1 MKLIK
6 KVVLLWALLFTAPV
20 VAAPSDFLVTTDWL
34 EKNLNNPK
42 LRLIEVSVDTGV
54 YERGHIQG
62 AVNFKWHTDL
72 VDPVKRDIASKEN
85 FEKLLRQAG
94 VNNDSTIVI
103 YGDSNNW
110 FAAWGAWVF
119 DVYGVKNVKLLD
131 GGRKKWEAEKRPLT
145 PLATQVA
152 AGNVKVSDA
161 NNALRARLIDVVAI
175 ANKKSDTALVD
186 IRSPDEFTGKI
197 FAPAGVQETAI
208 RAGHIPGA
216 VNVPWGQAVAEDGTF
231 KSPEELKKVYAAV
244 GIDGKKP
251 IITYCRIGERSSH
264 TWFALS
270 KILGYNVKNYDGSW
284 TEYGNSVGNPVIN
297 TAGTIKVS
305 DANNALRA
313 RLIDVVAIANKK
325 SDTALVDIRSPD
337 EFTGKIFAP
346 AGVQET
352 AIRAGHIP
360 GAVNVPWGQAVAEDG
375 TFKSP
380 EELKKVYAAVG
391 IDGKKP
397 IITYCRIGERSS
409 HTWFALSKILGYNV
423 KNYDGSWTEYGN
435 SVGNPVINTAG
446 TIWGGK

>member
-6 KVVLLWALLFTAPV
+6 KVILLWALLFTAPV

-119 DVYGVKNVKLLD
+119 DIYGVKNVKLLD

-145 PLATQVA
+145 PIATQVV
-152 AGNVKVSDA
+152 AGNIKVSDA
-161 NNALRARLIDVVAI
+161 NNNLRARLVDVVAV

-186 IRSPDEFTGKI
+186 IRSNDEFTGKVI
-197 FAPAGVQETAI
+197 APAGIQELAV

-231 KSPEELKKVYAAV
+231 KSAEELKKVYGAV

-284 TEYGNSVGNPVIN
+284 TEYGNSVGNPIIN
-297 TAGTIKVS
+297 MAGTV
-305 DANNALRA
+305 
-313 RLIDVVAIANKK
+313 
-325 SDTALVDIRSPD
+325 
-337 EFTGKIFAP
+337 
-346 AGVQET
+346 
-352 AIRAGHIP
+352 
-360 GAVNVPWGQAVAEDG
+360 
-375 TFKSP
+375 
-380 EELKKVYAAVG
+380 
-391 IDGKKP
+391 
-397 IITYCRIGERSS
+397 
-409 HTWFALSKILGYNV
+409 
-423 KNYDGSWTEYGN
+423 
-435 SVGNPVINTAG
+435 
-446 TIWGGK
+446 WGGK

>member
-6 KVVLLWALLFTAPV
+6 KVVLLWALLFTAPAI
-20 VAAPSDFLVTTDWL
+20 AAPSNFLVSTDWL

-42 LRLIEVSVDTGV
+42 LRIIEVSVDTGV

-94 VNNDSTIVI
+94 INNDSTIVI

-119 DVYGVKNVKLLD
+119 DIYGVKDVKLLD

-152 AGNVKVSDA
+152 AGNIKVSDA
-161 NNALRARLIDVVAI
+161 NNNLRAKLIDVVAV

-186 IRSPDEFTGKI
+186 IRSSDEFTGKVI
-197 FAPAGVQETAI
+197 APAGVQELAI

-231 KSPEELKKVYAAV
+231 KSAEELKKIYGAV

-284 TEYGNSVGNPVIN
+284 TEYGNSVGNPIIN
-297 TAGTIKVS
+297 MAGTV
-305 DANNALRA
+305 
-313 RLIDVVAIANKK
+313 
-325 SDTALVDIRSPD
+325 
-337 EFTGKIFAP
+337 
-346 AGVQET
+346 
-352 AIRAGHIP
+352 
-360 GAVNVPWGQAVAEDG
+360 
-375 TFKSP
+375 
-380 EELKKVYAAVG
+380 
-391 IDGKKP
+391 
-397 IITYCRIGERSS
+397 
-409 HTWFALSKILGYNV
+409 
-423 KNYDGSWTEYGN
+423 
-435 SVGNPVINTAG
+435 
-446 TIWGGK
+446 WGGK

>member
-1 MKLIK
+1 MKFIK
-6 KVVLLWALLFTAPV
+6 KVALLWALLFTAPV
-20 VAAPSDFLVTTDWL
+20 VAAPSNFLVSTDWL

-85 FEKLLRQAG
+85 FEKLLQQAG
-94 VNNDSTIVI
+94 VNNDSTIII

-145 PLATQVA
+145 PLATKVA
-152 AGNVKVSDA
+152 TGN
-161 NNALRARLIDVVAI
+161 
-175 ANKKSDTALVD
+175 
-186 IRSPDEFTGKI
+186 
-197 FAPAGVQETAI
+197 
-208 RAGHIPGA
+208 
-216 VNVPWGQAVAEDGTF
+216 
-231 KSPEELKKVYAAV
+231 
-244 GIDGKKP
+244 
-251 IITYCRIGERSSH
+251 
-264 TWFALS
+264 
-270 KILGYNVKNYDGSW
+270 
-284 TEYGNSVGNPVIN
+284 
-297 TAGTIKVS
+297 IKVS

-375 TFKSP
+375 TFKSA

-446 TIWGGK
+446 TVWGGK

>member
-152 AGNVKVSDA
+152 VGNVKVSDA

-216 VNVPWGQAVAEDGTF
+216 VNVPWGQAVAEDGAF

-297 TAGTIKVS
+297 TAGTV
-305 DANNALRA
+305 
-313 RLIDVVAIANKK
+313 
-325 SDTALVDIRSPD
+325 
-337 EFTGKIFAP
+337 
-346 AGVQET
+346 
-352 AIRAGHIP
+352 
-360 GAVNVPWGQAVAEDG
+360 
-375 TFKSP
+375 
-380 EELKKVYAAVG
+380 
-391 IDGKKP
+391 
-397 IITYCRIGERSS
+397 
-409 HTWFALSKILGYNV
+409 
-423 KNYDGSWTEYGN
+423 
-435 SVGNPVINTAG
+435 
-446 TIWGGK
+446 WGGK

>member
-72 VDPVKRDIASKEN
+72 VDPIKRDIASKEN

-152 AGNVKVSDA
+152 TGNV
-161 NNALRARLIDVVAI
+161 
-175 ANKKSDTALVD
+175 
-186 IRSPDEFTGKI
+186 
-197 FAPAGVQETAI
+197 
-208 RAGHIPGA
+208 
-216 VNVPWGQAVAEDGTF
+216 
-231 KSPEELKKVYAAV
+231 
-244 GIDGKKP
+244 
-251 IITYCRIGERSSH
+251 
-264 TWFALS
+264 
-270 KILGYNVKNYDGSW
+270 
-284 TEYGNSVGNPVIN
+284 
-297 TAGTIKVS
+297 KVS

>member
-6 KVVLLWALLFTAPV
+6 KVVLLWALLFAAPV
-20 VAAPSDFLVTTDWL
+20 VAAPSDFLVSTDWL

-119 DVYGVKNVKLLD
+119 DIYGVKNVKLLD

-152 AGNVKVSDA
+152 VGNIKVSDA
-161 NNALRARLIDVVAI
+161 NNNLRARLIDVVAV

-186 IRSPDEFTGKI
+186 IRSNDEFTGKV
-197 FAPAGVQETAI
+197 FAPAGVQELAV

-231 KSPEELKKVYAAV
+231 KSAEELKKIYGAV

-284 TEYGNSVGNPVIN
+284 TEYGNSVGNPIIN
-297 TAGTIKVS
+297 TAGTV
-305 DANNALRA
+305 
-313 RLIDVVAIANKK
+313 
-325 SDTALVDIRSPD
+325 
-337 EFTGKIFAP
+337 
-346 AGVQET
+346 
-352 AIRAGHIP
+352 
-360 GAVNVPWGQAVAEDG
+360 
-375 TFKSP
+375 
-380 EELKKVYAAVG
+380 
-391 IDGKKP
+391 
-397 IITYCRIGERSS
+397 
-409 HTWFALSKILGYNV
+409 
-423 KNYDGSWTEYGN
+423 
-435 SVGNPVINTAG
+435 
-446 TIWGGK
+446 WGGK

>member
-1 MKLIK
+1 MKLFK
-6 KVVLLWALLFTAPV
+6 KIVLLWALLFSAPV
-20 VAAPSDFLVTTDWL
+20 VAAPSDFLVSTDWL

-94 VNNDSTIVI
+94 INNDSTIVI

-119 DVYGVKNVKLLD
+119 DIYGVKNVKLLD

-152 AGNVKVSDA
+152 VGNIKVSDA
-161 NNALRARLIDVVAI
+161 NNNLRARLIDVVAV

-186 IRSPDEFTGKI
+186 IRSNDEYTGKVI
-197 FAPAGVQETAI
+197 APAGIQELAV

-231 KSPEELKKVYAAV
+231 KSAEELKKIYGAV

-284 TEYGNSVGNPVIN
+284 TEYGNSVGNPIIN
-297 TAGTIKVS
+297 TAGTV
-305 DANNALRA
+305 
-313 RLIDVVAIANKK
+313 
-325 SDTALVDIRSPD
+325 
-337 EFTGKIFAP
+337 
-346 AGVQET
+346 
-352 AIRAGHIP
+352 
-360 GAVNVPWGQAVAEDG
+360 
-375 TFKSP
+375 
-380 EELKKVYAAVG
+380 
-391 IDGKKP
+391 
-397 IITYCRIGERSS
+397 
-409 HTWFALSKILGYNV
+409 
-423 KNYDGSWTEYGN
+423 
-435 SVGNPVINTAG
+435 
-446 TIWGGK
+446 WGGK

>member
-6 KVVLLWALLFTAPV
+6 KIVLLWALLFTAPV

-152 AGNVKVSDA
+152 AGN
-161 NNALRARLIDVVAI
+161 
-175 ANKKSDTALVD
+175 
-186 IRSPDEFTGKI
+186 
-197 FAPAGVQETAI
+197 
-208 RAGHIPGA
+208 
-216 VNVPWGQAVAEDGTF
+216 
-231 KSPEELKKVYAAV
+231 
-244 GIDGKKP
+244 
-251 IITYCRIGERSSH
+251 
-264 TWFALS
+264 
-270 KILGYNVKNYDGSW
+270 
-284 TEYGNSVGNPVIN
+284 
-297 TAGTIKVS
+297 IKVS

-446 TIWGGK
+446 TVWGGK

>member
-1 MKLIK
+1 MKLFK
-6 KVVLLWALLFTAPV
+6 KIVLLWALLFAAPV
-20 VAAPSDFLVTTDWL
+20 VAAPSDFLVSTDWL

-94 VNNDSTIVI
+94 INNDSTIVI

-119 DVYGVKNVKLLD
+119 DIYGVKNVKLLD

-152 AGNVKVSDA
+152 AGNIKVSDA
-161 NNALRARLIDVVAI
+161 NNNLRARLIDVVAV

-186 IRSPDEFTGKI
+186 IRSNDEYTGKVI
-197 FAPAGVQETAI
+197 APAGIQELAV

-231 KSPEELKKVYAAV
+231 KSAEELKKIYGAV

-284 TEYGNSVGNPVIN
+284 TEYGNSVGNPIIN
-297 TAGTIKVS
+297 MAGTV
-305 DANNALRA
+305 
-313 RLIDVVAIANKK
+313 
-325 SDTALVDIRSPD
+325 
-337 EFTGKIFAP
+337 
-346 AGVQET
+346 
-352 AIRAGHIP
+352 
-360 GAVNVPWGQAVAEDG
+360 
-375 TFKSP
+375 
-380 EELKKVYAAVG
+380 
-391 IDGKKP
+391 
-397 IITYCRIGERSS
+397 
-409 HTWFALSKILGYNV
+409 
-423 KNYDGSWTEYGN
+423 
-435 SVGNPVINTAG
+435 
-446 TIWGGK
+446 WGGK